1 MVSAV
6 GVVGFASIISD
17 AGSEACCM
25 VGPVFKVYRELEN
38 TVLTEPW

>member
-25 VGPVFKVYRELEN
+25 VGPVFKVTGNWR
-38 TVLTEPW
+38 TQS